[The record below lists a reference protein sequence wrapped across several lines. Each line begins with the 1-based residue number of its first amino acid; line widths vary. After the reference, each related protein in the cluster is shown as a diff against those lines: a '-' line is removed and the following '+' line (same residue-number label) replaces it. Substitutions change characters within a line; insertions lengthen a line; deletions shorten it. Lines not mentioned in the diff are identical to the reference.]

1 MRAFPLRKARDQ
13 LMSRTR
19 HCALRPA
26 PLSQRP
32 RTRPSA
38 DVQHSR
44 RLCRHVACTRFPR
57 RIRGPRALPCLPFLH
72 WHALPLCAGVM
83 AWNVQM
89 VDKLAALDV
98 GDTSWGLFCLE
109 HRIQCDAP
117 S

>member
-1 MRAFPLRKARDQ
+1 MTSEMLVKWMD
-13 LMSRTR
+13 
-19 HCALRPA
+19 
-26 PLSQRP
+26 RP
-32 RTRPSA
+32 RAAYRHAPQRLHAYQRAAGEYNPHAPNTLPYVPPRGMRPLPSA
-38 DVQHSR
+38 HPW
-44 RLCRHVACTRFPR
+44 APR
-57 RIRGPRALPCLPFLH
+57 SPVPPVLH